1 MENQD
6 LTQKNESTE
15 TKTEKNKFKNE
26 SFPQINLKS
35 FDVLIFNYSSNLA
48 QKIFESLQ
56 NETDETIIEKKLIQ
70 AFNYDNTNVIL
81 IKKLK
86 EKYEFEDKQLN
97 DILELYKP
105 FLKYD
110 FKQKIFNLIK
120 TLNQYDEKDILMKFD
135 IQDSIINDTKELQEL
150 INQFNKEISFE
161 KKEFFL
167 WYYIIIGYQY

>member
-1 MENQD
+1 MVYN
-6 LTQKNESTE
+6 
-15 TKTEKNKFKNE
+15 KNKLLIHIEEF
-26 SFPQINLKS
+26 NLR
-35 FDVLIFNYSSNLA
+35 
-48 QKIFESLQ
+48 
-56 NETDETIIEKKLIQ
+56 II
-70 AFNYDNTNVIL
+70 
-81 IKKLK
+81 K
-86 EKYEFEDKQLN
+86 EKWYEFEDKQLN

-120 TLNQYDEKDILMKFD
+120 TFNQYDEKDILMKFD